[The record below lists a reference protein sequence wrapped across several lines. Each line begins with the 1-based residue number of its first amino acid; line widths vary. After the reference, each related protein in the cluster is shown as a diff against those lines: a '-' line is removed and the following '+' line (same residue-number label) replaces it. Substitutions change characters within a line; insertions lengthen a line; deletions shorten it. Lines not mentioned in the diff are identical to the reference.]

1 MLSILS
7 ANWWVI
13 ALRGVV
19 AVLFGIIAWV
29 WPNIALEALIILF
42 GVFALVDGISS
53 IFAAFLAPGPAGS
66 RWLLGLAGAAGVAA
80 GIIAFARP
88 DLTAQALLYVIA
100 AWAIVT
106 GIFEIA
112 AGISFSN
119 NAGSVLLWVL
129 AGIASIV
136 FGGLLLIMDPSDGIL
151 ALTWLV
157 GVYAITYGVLEIV
170 FAFMLR
176 GLGEEIGRATDGR
189 SRPAGRP
196 A

>member
-7 ANWWVI
+7 ANWWAV

-136 FGGLLLIMDPSDGIL
+136 FGGLLVIMDPSDGIL